1 MPFPILDNG
10 SSAFVMGWN
19 VLNFFSRQENSMPE
33 TLADPTV
40 YCIETVQRM
49 YYGRI
54 IFQDDVQ
61 LKLQTEDN
69 KPVKIL
75 KENIRRVQVMRT
87 LAEKETQSKWKQ
99 H

>member
-1 MPFPILDNG
+1 
-10 SSAFVMGWN
+10 MGWN
-19 VLNFFSRQENSMPE
+19 VLNFLNRQENSATE
-33 TLADPTV
+33 TLTDPTM
-40 YCIETVQRM
+40 YCIETTQRT

-61 LKLQTEDN
+61 LKLQTEEN
-69 KPVKIL
+69 KAVKIL

-87 LAEKETQSKWKQ
+87 SVERETQSKWKQ

>member
-1 MPFPILDNG
+1 M
-10 SSAFVMGWN
+10 
-19 VLNFFSRQENSMPE
+19 NFLSRQENSLPE

-54 IFQDDVQ
+54 VFQDDVQ
-61 LKLQTEDN
+61 LKLQTEDS
-69 KPVKIL
+69 KAVKIL
-75 KENIRRVQVMRT
+75 KENIKRVQVMRT
-87 LAEKETQSKWKQ
+87 LTEGETQGKWKQ